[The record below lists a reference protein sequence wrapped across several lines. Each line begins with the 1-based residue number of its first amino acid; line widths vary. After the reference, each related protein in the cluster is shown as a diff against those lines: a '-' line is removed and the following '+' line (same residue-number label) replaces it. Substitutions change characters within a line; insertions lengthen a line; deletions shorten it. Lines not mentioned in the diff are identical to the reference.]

1 MPHAYLP
8 SWSLA
13 VHTRTRCLFWSPPA
27 VSSRWSRFS
36 RGCYPPGLLVFA
48 SRSPWSPRRGLALLW
63 WEHRRR
69 LSLSLA
75 RNFNWTAPS
84 RLGPRCW
91 FLGIYFEFP
100 LKNSRKVFCSV
111 VLRKEVEKS
120 PRDDFVKR
128 LMLKEYAAEVAA
140 RQEREEEERE
150 PWRKVSLYKQVSKK
164 APRTQLPLRFQN
176 KIRKTGNGSFQL
188 HLNAR
193 WGLRILQTLLLCF
206 IKWFTFIPSPFL
218 VNKKNNKI
226 FKL

>member
-1 MPHAYLP
+1 MLGG
-8 SWSLA
+8 
-13 VHTRTRCLFWSPPA
+13 FKK
-27 VSSRWSRFS
+27 
-36 RGCYPPGLLVFA
+36 
-48 SRSPWSPRRGLALLW
+48 RS
-63 WEHRRR
+63 
-69 LSLSLA
+69 
-75 RNFNWTAPS
+75 
-84 RLGPRCW
+84 
-91 FLGIYFEFP
+91 
-100 LKNSRKVFCSV
+100 
-111 VLRKEVEKS
+111 EKS